1 MMSFI
6 AKSSFSWKWKSDTTF
21 SNNLQQ
27 KKDSERIAW
36 SPSKEKL
43 VIVKQIFL
51 TGAIENIM
59 DYSLGIIW
67 SSRFVWLDSVYL
79 PGQ

>member
-6 AKSSFSWKWKSDTTF
+6 AKSSFSWKWKSDKTF

-43 VIVKQIFL
+43 LIVKQILL
-51 TGAIENIM
+51 TSAIENIW
-59 DYSLGIIW
+59 IT
-67 SSRFVWLDSVYL
+67 VWGLSDHPDLYD
-79 PGQ
+79 

>member
-43 VIVKQIFL
+43 LIVKQILL
-51 TGAIENIM
+51 TSAIENIW
-59 DYSLGIIW
+59 IT
-67 SSRFVWLDSVYL
+67 VWGLSDHLDLYD
-79 PGQ
+79 

>member
-43 VIVKQIFL
+43 LIVKQIL
-51 TGAIENIM
+51 LISAIENIW
-59 DYSLGIIW
+59 IT
-67 SSRFVWLDSVYL
+67 VWGLSDHPDLYD
-79 PGQ
+79 

>member
-43 VIVKQIFL
+43 LIVKQILL
-51 TGAIENIM
+51 TSAIENIWITGWGLS
-59 DYSLGIIW
+59 DH
-67 SSRFVWLDSVYL
+67 LDLYD
-79 PGQ
+79 